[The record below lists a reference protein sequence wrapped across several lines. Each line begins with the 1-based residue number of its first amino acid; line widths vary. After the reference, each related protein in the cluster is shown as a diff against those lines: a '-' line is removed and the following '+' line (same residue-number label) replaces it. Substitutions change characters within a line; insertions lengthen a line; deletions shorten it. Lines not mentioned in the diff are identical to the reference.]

1 MNTADTVPSAGALA
15 YRPDIDGL
23 RAVAVLAVIA
33 YHARREL
40 MPGGFCGVDVFFVIS
55 GFLITGIIL
64 GEISAGRFSLV
75 RFYTR
80 RIRRIFPALGVML
93 ALCLLLGHRVLLPE
107 EYRLMGKHVVAS
119 VGFVENVLLY
129 RSLGYFAW
137 HADQIPLLHLWS
149 LAVEEQFYAVF
160 PLVVMALV
168 RLRCRLSWAFL
179 AMLAASLA
187 GSRFASLGDP
197 DAGFYLAWY
206 RAWEL
211 LVGSLLAVWLRNGS
225 LPRSRWAVESMS
237 ACGAFGL
244 LFSLMWLRYWMAY
257 PSWRAGVPVASAA
270 LLIAAGKDALFNRL
284 VLSNKVAVGI
294 GLVSYPLYLFHW
306 PIFAFLHIRDGIA
319 VEPEAAELVAALVAT
334 VVLTLLTYAWIE
346 RPIRHYQ
353 GNVGVVVLCAVMASI
368 GLVGE
373 LVRRGVI
380 DNGGDSPGVLQ
391 VRAAIADVP
400 FVELPQGTQTE
411 KFVFR
416 IGGRGRTTLLYGDS
430 MVLQVLP
437 RLVARLRDAAPA
449 GRGAMAI
456 TAGGSLPIPGYRF
469 RRAAGDAIAMDARF
483 RRALDEDASIDRVIL
498 LGCWLPYVSRAS
510 GSTVD
515 GHPMHEEEGRQ
526 AAIRAL
532 ESLMRDVVAR
542 GKQVTLVLG
551 FPVHPRLDPNAF
563 LQRGIAGVRAIEPRA
578 VTAEDVFA
586 VAPGGREMTAAMA
599 ARARELGVAVI
610 DPMPLLCPDG
620 TCVGEDAD
628 GPIRHDTRHL
638 RATYVRDRVDWL
650 DHLLAP

>member
-1 MNTADTVPSAGALA
+1 MNTADAVPSAGTLA

-33 YHARREL
+33 YHARRDL

-64 GEISAGRFSLV
+64 GEMSAGRFSLV

-93 ALCLLLGHRVLLPE
+93 AICLLLGRSVLLPE
-107 EYRLMGKHVVAS
+107 EYRLLGKHVVAS

-149 LAVEEQFYAVF
+149 LAVEEQFYAAF

-168 RLRCRLSWAFL
+168 RLRCGLSWAFL
-179 AMLAASLA
+179 AMLVASLV
-187 GSRFASLGDP
+187 GSRFASLGDT

-211 LVGSLLAVWLRNGS
+211 LVGSLLAVWLQNGS

-237 ACGAFGL
+237 AVGAFGL
-244 LFSLMWLRYWMAY
+244 LFSLLWLRYWMAY

-270 LLIAAGKDALFNRL
+270 LLIAAGKDAVFNRL
-284 VLSNKVAVGI
+284 VLSNRFAVGV

-306 PIFAFLHIRDGIA
+306 PIFAFLHIRSGVGI
-319 VEPEAAELVAALVAT
+319 EPQGVELVAALVAT
-334 VVLTLLTYAWIE
+334 AVLTLLTYAWIE
-346 RPIRHYQ
+346 RPIRRYQ
-353 GNVGVVVLCAVMASI
+353 GNVSVVALCAAMVSI

-373 LVRRGVI
+373 LVRRGFI
-380 DNGGDSPGVLQ
+380 ANGGDSPGVLQ
-391 VRAAIADVP
+391 VRAAIADNPYVD
-400 FVELPQGTQTE
+400 LPQGTQTE
-411 KFVFR
+411 KFVLR
-416 IGGRGRTTLLYGDS
+416 TGGRGRTTLLYGDS
-430 MVLQVLP
+430 MALQLVP
-437 RLVARLRDAAPA
+437 RLVARLRDAAPSD
-449 GRGAMAI
+449 RGAMVI
-456 TAGGSLPIPGYRF
+456 TAGGMPPIPGF
-469 RRAAGDAIAMDARF
+469 RVRNVPGDAIGMDARF

-498 LGCWLPYVSRAS
+498 LGCWLPYVSKSR
-510 GSTVD
+510 GGTVD

-551 FPVHPRLDPNAF
+551 FPVHPRLAPTAF
-563 LQRGIAGVRAIEPRA
+563 LQRGIGGVRAIEPRT

-586 VAPGGREMTAAMA
+586 FAPGGRELTDAMA
-599 ARARELGVAVI
+599 TRARELGVAVI

-620 TCVGEDAD
+620 TCVGEDSD
-628 GPIRHDTRHL
+628 GPIRHDPHHL
-638 RATYVRDRVDWL
+638 RAAYVRDRVDWL